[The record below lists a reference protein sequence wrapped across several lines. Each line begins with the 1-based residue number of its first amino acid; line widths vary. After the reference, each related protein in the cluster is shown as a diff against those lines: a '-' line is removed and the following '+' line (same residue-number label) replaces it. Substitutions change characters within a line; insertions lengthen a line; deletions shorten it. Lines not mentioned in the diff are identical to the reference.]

1 MLITEKAATIFSAGD
16 PSVGIESIEW
26 TLTGEMVFENQED
39 REEFRE
45 SLHQVFGLLVE
56 DCTVLFDSEMQ
67 PEPQPPE
74 WEEDRGYQL
83 FDNGYDYDVG

>member
-1 MLITEKAATIFSAGD
+1 MTLITEKAATVFSQGD
-16 PSVGIESIEW
+16 PSVGIESVEW

-45 SLHQVFGLLVE
+45 SLRQVFGLLVE

-67 PEPQPPE
+67 PERPPE
-74 WEEDRGYQL
+74 WDEDFGCGGL
-83 FDNGYDYDVG
+83 DYDVG

>member
-1 MLITEKAATIFSAGD
+1 MTLITEKAATIFSAGD
-16 PSVGIESIEW
+16 PSVGIGSVEW

-45 SLHQVFGLLVE
+45 SLRQVFGLLVE

-67 PEPQPPE
+67 PDCPPE
-74 WEEDRGYQL
+74 WDGDYKDEGL
-83 FDNGYDYDVG
+83 DYDVD